1 MRMNVTGGRISVLF
15 ICVILM
21 IAMLPESA
29 ASAESNWETVMFES
43 TPMNDGI
50 ITEVSNE
57 FSIELWHYSGGYWG
71 CNDIKIYDTQVLDDP
86 EKLADAV
93 NTSVEFEMAIPEMVK
108 DEIDKGT
115 KVVIQCE
122 AGRGL
127 NYRGLFSIE
136 KQVPQF
142 RFENGKLYFKA
153 FPKFNFQPG
162 INYGD
167 FVTDINKKIPF
178 VIPEY
183 GLNRYSIWS
192 KSGSLLGIADNY
204 INPANL
210 SEIGPVGTIHP
221 SQITGSNGYLQSGQ
235 YVRVYDPN
243 GNPLDYSSDAIS
255 IGKGTFQ
262 NAGAVAVHFWYPMKI
277 TFYKVAAVENDVAVK
292 QIEKTSYPASQGV
305 NAEVTVKNNGLKE
318 VDTTLDFDIPGILDE
333 DRAIHLDA
341 GESKVVNFS
350 FGTPASGSII
360 MTAEVNKARTF
371 EELDYTNNKL
381 NITAV
386 IEVPPIYPDTGSC
399 SDTIRWTE
407 TDSHTITYPC
417 SRHGSH
423 SYTCSHT
430 FVYET
435 KLTTTYNIA
444 PRTLKSGYGFVV
456 DADTSIATRMVS
468 NSGCGSWGGGRS
480 PSKKPVPPTKAEVR
494 LNYKVFNKLGTQPY
508 TVQMLQTHLGSTTS
522 AFEPKA
528 NPISEIHA
536 KKIYTAVGLKGTSQS
551 PAKHYFDIYV
561 SGGGVNGV
569 EFCKVLHGFITIN
582 GNMYQDD
589 FTGAH

>member
-1 MRMNVTGGRISVLF
+1 MNLKKTGGRITVLF
-15 ICVILM
+15 LLAIMM
-21 IAMLPESA
+21 IGIVPTMADNTST
-29 ASAESNWETVMFES
+29 NWENIAFETV
-43 TPMNDGI
+43 PQNDGVL
-50 ITEVSNE
+50 TTVDNE

-71 CNDIKIYDTQVLDDP
+71 CNDIKIYDSQAFDDP

-93 NTSVEFEMAIPEMVK
+93 NTLVDFEMPIPEIVQSEM
-108 DEIDKGT
+108 EKGT
-115 KVVIQCE
+115 KVIIQCE
-122 AGRGL
+122 AGRNL
-127 NYRGLFSIE
+127 DYKNLFSIG
-136 KQVPQF
+136 KLNPQF
-142 RFENGKLYFKA
+142 RFENGKVHFKA
-153 FPKFNFQPG
+153 FPKYNFQG
-162 INYGD
+162 GFTYND
-167 FVTDINKKIPF
+167 FVTGLNKTIPF
-178 VIPEY
+178 VKPEY

-192 KSGSLLGIADNY
+192 KSGNLLGIADNY

-210 SEIGPVGTIHP
+210 SELGSVGTIHP
-221 SQITGSNGYLQSGQ
+221 SQITGSNGYLQSVQ
-235 YVRVYDPN
+235 YVRIYDPS
-243 GNPLDYSSDAIS
+243 GNPLDYNSDAVS
-255 IGKGTFQ
+255 IGHGTFQ

-277 TFYKVAAVENDVAVK
+277 TFYKVAAVENDVAVT

-305 NAEVTVKNNGLKE
+305 TAEVTVKNNGLKE

-333 DRAIHLDA
+333 DRAVHLNA
-341 GESKVVNFS
+341 GESKVIPFS
-350 FGTPASGSII
+350 FGTPESGSII

-371 EELDYTNNKL
+371 EEVDYSNNKL
-381 NITAV
+381 SVTAV
-386 IEVPPIYPDTGSC
+386 IEAPPIYPETGSC

-417 SRHGSH
+417 SKHGSH

-456 DADTSIATRMVS
+456 TANTSINTRMVS

-494 LNYKVFNKLGTQPY
+494 LNYKVVNKLGTQPY
-508 TVQMLQTHLGSTTS
+508 TVQMFQTHLGSTTS

-551 PAKHYFDIYV
+551 PAKHYFNIYV

-569 EFCKVLHGFITIN
+569 EFCKVIHDFITIN
-582 GNMYQDD
+582 GNLYEDD

>member
-1 MRMNVTGGRISVLF
+1 MHKRWILGRLSVLF
-15 ICVILM
+15 LLAITLWGGM
-21 IAMLPESA
+21 TFSA
-29 ASAESNWETVMFES
+29 DAST
-43 TPMNDGI
+43 NDWAPAVFQPIEGSEGVLA
-50 ITEVSNE
+50 EVSNA

-71 CNDIKIYDTQVLDDP
+71 CNDIKIYDTQAIDDP
-86 EKLADAV
+86 DVLANAV
-93 NTSVEFEMAIPEMVK
+93 NTLVEFQMQLPQEVR
-108 DEIDKGT
+108 DEVAAGD
-115 KVVIQCE
+115 KVVISCE
-122 AGRGL
+122 PTQGL
-127 NYRGLFSIE
+127 KEENLFALN
-136 KQVPQF
+136 KLTPQF
-142 RFENGKLYFKA
+142 RVDGEKLYFKA
-153 FPKFNFQPG
+153 FPKFNFDRDLR
-162 INYGD
+162 YD
-167 FVTDINKKIPF
+167 WFVDGLNKNIPF
-178 VIPEY
+178 VKPEY

-204 INPANL
+204 IKPANL
-210 SEIGPVGTIHP
+210 SELGPVGTIHP

-243 GNPLDYSSDAIS
+243 GNPLDYSSDAVS

-277 TFYKVAAVENDVAVK
+277 TFYKVAAVENDVAVT
-292 QIEKTSYPASQGV
+292 QIEKPSYPASQGV
-305 NAEVTVKNNGLKE
+305 TAEVTVKNNGLKE
-318 VDTTLDFDIPGILDE
+318 VDTILDFNIPGILDE
-333 DRAIHLDA
+333 DRAIHLNA
-341 GESKVVNFS
+341 GESKVIPFN
-350 FGTPASGSII
+350 FGTPESGSIV

-371 EELDYTNNKL
+371 EEVDYTNNKL
-381 NITAV
+381 SVTAI
-386 IEVPPIYPDTGSC
+386 IEAPPIYPETGSC

-417 SRHGSH
+417 SNHGSH

-435 KLTTTYNIA
+435 KLTTTYNIS

-456 DADTSIATRMVS
+456 TVNTSINTHMVS

-494 LNYKVFNKLGTQPY
+494 LNYKVVNKLGTQPY
-508 TVQMLQTHLGSTTS
+508 TVQMLQTQLGNTTS

-528 NPISEIHA
+528 NPISEIRA
-536 KKIYTAVGLKGTSQS
+536 KKIYTAVGLKGTASS

-569 EFCKVLHGFITIN
+569 EFCKVIHDFITIN
-582 GNMYQDD
+582 GNLYEDD